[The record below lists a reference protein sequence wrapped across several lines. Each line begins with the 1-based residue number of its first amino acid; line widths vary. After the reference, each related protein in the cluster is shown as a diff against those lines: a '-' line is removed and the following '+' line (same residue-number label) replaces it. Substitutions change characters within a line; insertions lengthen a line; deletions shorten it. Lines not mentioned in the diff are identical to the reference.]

1 MTRFRK
7 SASLGE
13 RLKKLRGDKTSL
25 REAADKA
32 GIHFSYLARLEHGE
46 NTDPSLKIVLDLCRT
61 YATTIQELTA
71 GLTL

>member
-32 GIHFSYLARLEHGE
+32 GIHFSYLARLEQGKIT
-46 NTDPSLKIVLDLCRT
+46 NLSLKIALDLCRA
-61 YATTIQELTA
+61 YATTIEELTA